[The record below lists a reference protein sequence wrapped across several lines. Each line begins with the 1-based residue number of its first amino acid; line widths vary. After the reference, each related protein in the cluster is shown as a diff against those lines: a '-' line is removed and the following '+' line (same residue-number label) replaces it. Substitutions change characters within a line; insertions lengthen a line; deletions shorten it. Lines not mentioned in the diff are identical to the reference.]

1 MKVNSKLKLNSLNI
15 CLKDSKSLVEDSVSA
30 VIYKQFPVGNDYNTL
45 NISLTIDLFF
55 NQTKLDA
62 LE

>member
-45 NISLTIDLFF
+45 NIGSAIDLFF
-55 NQTKLDA
+55 NQAKINTL
-62 LE
+62 

>member
-15 CLKDSKSLVEDSVSA
+15 CFKDSKSLVEDSVSA

>member
-55 NQTKLDA
+55 NQAKAITL
-62 LE
+62 